1 MKKYK
6 IVYDINTC
14 PDEISFEDLFT
25 IADKTGFVI
34 YDGNKVKSTSMIPH
48 VYSSDENI
56 ALIDI
61 NSSEYANIVRNKVST
76 ILQNNDKQ

>member
-1 MKKYK
+1 MEKYK

-34 YDGNKVKSTSMIPH
+34 YDGNKVKSTSMIH
-48 VYSSDENI
+48 
-56 ALIDI
+56 
-61 NSSEYANIVRNKVST
+61 KT
-76 ILQNNDKQ
+76 